1 MIPFGRRYSR
11 NFRRVREIIKVFRK
25 YGFLYLFR
33 RAHFPEHLTLPF
45 FRKEAARRPP
55 EENLRLAFEELGTTF
70 IKLGQILSTRLD
82 LLPEEYCQE
91 LRKLQDRTSPVDFF
105 EIKEVV
111 EQELKK
117 PLEEVFEKFDP
128 VPLASASIAQV
139 HRAILKD
146 GNKVAVKV
154 QNQEW
159 KKKLFLIWKYSFI

>member
-33 RAHFPEHLTLPF
+33 RAHFPEHLPLPF

-55 EENLRLAFEELGTTF
+55 EENFRLAFEELGTTF
-70 IKLGQILSTRLD
+70 IKLGLILRTSLD

-128 VPLASASIAQV
+128 VPLA
-139 HRAILKD
+139 
-146 GNKVAVKV
+146 
-154 QNQEW
+154 
-159 KKKLFLIWKYSFI
+159 